1 MVWCCRT
8 SAVLV
13 AVLMVGC
20 GSSDGQVSASPSHPS
35 NPTPTQ
41 QLGPGVLTLDE
52 EIGAVIMVGFEGPVT
67 DSIKA
72 DWKQRQFGGLL
83 IVNLNH
89 NGDSASAITEF
100 IGLLRGVSR
109 HRLIAA
115 TDQEGGQAC
124 LRSEERRGGK
134 ECRSR

>member
-13 AVLMVGC
+13 AVLMMGC
-20 GSSDGQVSASPSHPS
+20 GSSDGQVSASPSHPA

-41 QLGPGVLTLDE
+41 QLGPGGLTLDE

-72 DWKQRQFGGLL
+72 DWKQHSFPRPRQHHG
-83 IVNLNH
+83 
-89 NGDSASAITEF
+89 E
-100 IGLLRGVSR
+100 LRNAAAADRREPR
-109 HRLIAA
+109 HPP
-115 TDQEGGQAC
+115 
-124 LRSEERRGGK
+124 
-134 ECRSR
+134 